1 MVVMRSGGK
10 LLWLEAM
17 LMMDLKDSF
26 QARRG
31 VHVCVYM
38 CVCACVCVCVC
49 MCICACTACMLNI
62 HVCLCVYM
70 CMFIQCM
77 KIMHVFIE
85 RLNVCA
91 CPYMHA

>member
-1 MVVMRSGGK
+1 MMLLRMMTVHHRDYPSNMGMSCIYSMVVMRSGGK

-49 MCICACTACMLNI
+49 
-62 HVCLCVYM
+62 
-70 CMFIQCM
+70 
-77 KIMHVFIE
+77 
-85 RLNVCA
+85 VCA
-91 CPYMHA
+91 FVHALHAC